1 MALLAVAALIA
12 ASGCGGQ
19 TGTSGAMGDS
29 AKAVPATALAYV
41 DVNTDRGSDAW
52 QALTELGKQF
62 PAYADA
68 IEEPRDSLGKTS
80 GECSTTAER
89 HRGRDRRRRRRRAD
103 VASTP
108 PGGGAPNWVVYLS
121 RPTTTAR

>member
-29 AKAVPATALAYV
+29 AKAVPANALAYV

-52 QALTELGKQF
+52 QALTDLGKRF

-68 IEEPRDSLGKTS
+68 TKSLDDSLGKTS
-80 GECSTTAER
+80 GECSTTA
-89 HRGRDRRRRRRRAD
+89 GDIVDAIGGD
-103 VASTP
+103 AGAALTSSTP
-108 PGGGAPNWVVYLS
+108 PAAARRAGS
-121 RPTTTAR
+121 CTCRPTTTAR